1 MKKPFNQTAVG
12 KLLKSKGAKSVVSFV
27 KGALGVY
34 IKPLAGAV
42 AGVVQV
48 REDNLS
54 SEEGGKGKVNWS
66 HLIGLVASLTLLA
79 LHLTGKLTEEKM
91 QWALDFLSNII

>member
-1 MKKPFNQTAVG
+1 MKKPFKNTAVG
-12 KLLKSKGAKSVVSFV
+12 KILHSKVGKAVGSFV

-48 REDNLS
+48 REDNLT
-54 SEEGGKGKVNWS
+54 SEEGGKGRINWS
-66 HLIGLVASLTLLA
+66 HFIGLVASLTLLA
-79 LHLTGKLTEEKM
+79 LHLTGKLTLERFEYAM
-91 QWALDFLSNII
+91 DFLSNIL

>member
-12 KLLKSKGAKSVVSFV
+12 KLLKSKGAKAVGSFV

-54 SEEGGKGKVNWS
+54 SEEGGKGKINWS

-91 QWALDFLSNII
+91 QWALDLLSNII